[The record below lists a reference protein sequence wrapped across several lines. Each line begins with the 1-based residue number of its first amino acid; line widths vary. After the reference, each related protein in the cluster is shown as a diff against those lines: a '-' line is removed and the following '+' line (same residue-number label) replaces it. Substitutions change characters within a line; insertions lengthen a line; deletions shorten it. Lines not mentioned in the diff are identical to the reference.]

1 MNSTNIEQL
10 VQERVN
16 IKMANVK
23 IVTDSS
29 ITFDKKILDDLGVT
43 VVPLSVMIDGVIY
56 ADSDLTGEEFM
67 GKMANAKALPKTSQP
82 PIGLFIDK
90 YDDLAKDG
98 SEILSIHITNVLS
111 GSAEAARQ
119 ASHLSHALV
128 TVVDSGFTD
137 QAMAFQVI
145 KAAKMAQEGA
155 TIAEILPEI
164 EKIKENTKLYVGIS
178 SLDNLVKGGRIGRAT
193 GFISNILNIKAIME
207 LPFDGSL
214 IPVSKGRGNK
224 TFFKWFE
231 ELKQHLLETPNIKA
245 IGISHAEGEE
255 LAVRFADELR
265 SAFPKLNIPV
275 FHTGSVISTH
285 TGIGAFAIMYYT
297 D

>member
-1 MNSTNIEQL
+1 MT
-10 VQERVN
+10 
-16 IKMANVK
+16 MANIK

-29 ITFDKKILDDLGVT
+29 ITFDKKVLDELGVT

-56 ADSDLTGEEFM
+56 ADTDLTGEEFM
-67 GKMANAKALPKTSQP
+67 GKMSNAKALPKTSQP

-90 YDDLAKDG
+90 FDELSADG

-119 ASHLSHALV
+119 ASHLSKANV

-137 QAMAFQVI
+137 QAMAFQVVR
-145 KAAKMAQEGA
+145 AAEMARNGA
-155 TIAEILPEI
+155 AMDEIVAEIT
-164 EKIKENTKLYVGIS
+164 KIKEHTKLYVGIS

-214 IPVSKGRGNK
+214 IPIVKGRGNK

-231 ELKQHLLETPNIKA
+231 ELKQQLLDTPNIKA
-245 IGISHAEGEE
+245 IGISHAQGEE

-265 SAFPKLNIPV
+265 KTFPKMNIPV
-275 FHTGSVISTH
+275 LHTGSVISTH